1 MIDRIF
7 SALLT
12 FCVLAGGTAAIA
24 SAMLDSAG
32 RHSLHSAA
40 RPTVMQLPTVQVVV
54 RRLPAA
60 SDSLARAEA
69 TEPAQR
75 STQ

>member
-32 RHSLHSAA
+32 LHSPRSAA
-40 RPTVMQLPTVQVVV
+40 RASVTQLPAVQVVV
-54 RRLPAA
+54 RRPHAP
-60 SDSLARAEA
+60 SNSVARAEA
-69 TEPAQR
+69 TELAQR